1 MMSALSAGA
10 ERQQTAHGVL
20 WSLQVADGA
29 PSCNQPPLSS
39 AMQLFRCRKETKWF
53 LQSTS
58 SVLATRAFQQGL
70 YKQAQQI
77 YVLEDVS
84 R

>member
-1 MMSALSAGA
+1 
-10 ERQQTAHGVL
+10 
-20 WSLQVADGA
+20 
-29 PSCNQPPLSS
+29 
-39 AMQLFRCRKETKWF
+39 MQKAKEDKMV

-58 SVLATRAFQQGL
+58 SVLATRPFQQGL

-77 YVLEDVS
+77 YVLEDMS